1 MAVSLPVPGSNGAD
15 DHEEIS
21 RKFVEHAREELEKG
35 NNLQASEKIWGA
47 AAHAVK
53 AIAVQRGWRHGRH
66 DFLFDIAG
74 QVGKEFNRPDLLMP
88 LGMAEALHVNFY
100 ENTRDEDF
108 IQAAI
113 DAIEQFVTDLEELRS
128 LPPRPF
134 TVATQAEQNRLQR
147 LLGRR
152 VPMGAHSDV
161 GFVRQRRGRQPR

>member
-53 AIAVQRGWRHGRH
+53 AIAVQRGWRH
-66 DFLFDIAG
+66 DQLFDVAE
-74 QVGKEFNRPDLLMP
+74 QMGKEFDRSDFSNAMSIAH
-88 LGMAEALHVNFY
+88 GFHVNFY
-100 ENTRDEDF
+100 ENLRREEA
-108 IQAAI
+108 IRSAI
-113 DAIEQFVTDLEELRS
+113 DAIEQFVTDLGEIRS
-128 LPPRPF
+128 MPPRPF
-134 TVATQAEQNRLQR
+134 TVVTNSDRDRLQN